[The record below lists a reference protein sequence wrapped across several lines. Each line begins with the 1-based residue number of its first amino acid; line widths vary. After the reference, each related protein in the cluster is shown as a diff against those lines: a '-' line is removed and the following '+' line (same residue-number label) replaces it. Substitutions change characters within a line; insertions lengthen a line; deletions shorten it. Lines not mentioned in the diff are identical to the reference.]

1 MPVVQMTSSFCQAAV
16 CIPGRSK
23 TDYYD
28 VAVSGF
34 ILTVSASG
42 SKVFS
47 LRYRD
52 RYGKQR
58 QHKIGNAKV
67 VTFEKA
73 RQAAKQ
79 LASKVSL
86 GDSPVDEKQAL
97 KKVPTLAEFIADTY
111 LPHIHQTRRNFQST
125 ISFLNHHIL
134 PSFGSK
140 HLNEITSVMIEEAHL
155 NLKAKGYALA
165 MSNKLPVLFKIMFN
179 LAKKKGVHGASTNP
193 ALGVQLFVTNNAK
206 ERYLTQAETERLLM
220 AMEQS
225 DNKQLKYI
233 VPLMLMFGCRK
244 RELLDAQWND
254 FDLVRRNWHIPMSKN
269 GKPRN
274 IPISLKALELLE
286 KLPRW
291 PGCTY
296 VVPNPSTKKPFANL
310 FHSWNKARQ
319 RAGLGDV
326 RVHDLRHTF
335 ASNLVNSGQS
345 IYVVSKLLG
354 HSQIKTTTR
363 YSHLS
368 DATLLSA
375 VDSAANAVDFNS
387 QGSQQGA
394 GH

>member
-1 MPVVQMTSSFCQAAV
+1 MPVVQMTSSFCQAAD
-16 CIPGRSK
+16 CIQGRSK

-28 VAVSGF
+28 IAISGF
-34 ILTVSASG
+34 ILTVSSSG

-52 RYGKQR
+52 KHGKQR
-58 QHKIGNAKV
+58 QHKIGNAKAIS
-67 VTFEKA
+67 FDKA

-79 LASKVSL
+79 LASKVAL
-86 GDSPVDEKQAL
+86 GESPVDEKQAL

-134 PSFGSK
+134 PNFGSM
-140 HLNEITSVMIEEAHL
+140 HLDEITSVMIEEAHL
-155 NLKAKGYALA
+155 KLKAKGYALA
-165 MSNKLPVLFKIMFN
+165 MANKLPVLFKIMFN
-179 LAKKKGVHGASTNP
+179 LAKKKSVHGASVNP
-193 ALGVQLFVTNNAK
+193 ADHVQLFVTNNAK
-206 ERYLTQAETERLLM
+206 ERYLTQDETERLLT
-220 AMEQS
+220 AMQES

-244 RELLDAQWND
+244 RELLDAQWTD
-254 FDLVRRNWHIPMSKN
+254 FDLARRNWRIPMSKN

-274 IPISLKALELLE
+274 IPISVKALELLE

-296 VVPNPSTKKPFANL
+296 VVPNPTTKKPFANL
-310 FHSWNKARQ
+310 FHSWDKARK

-345 IYVVSKLLG
+345 IFVVSKLLG

-375 VDSAANAVDFNS
+375 VDCAANAMDFNS
-387 QGSQQGA
+387 KGTQQGL
-394 GH
+394 GN